1 MSEVFPVRTVHTVS
15 ELRDVVS
22 AWKASGE
29 TVGFVPTMGALH
41 AGHISLLDIARTRAT
56 KTVASVFVNPKQF
69 APDEDY
75 GAYPRTLPD
84 DAARLAEAGC
94 DLLYAPNAPE
104 MYPEGFA
111 TSVHVGGPSEGL
123 ETAFRPHFF
132 DGVATVVTKLFT
144 QVRPD
149 IAVFG
154 EKDYQQLLV
163 IKRLA
168 ADLDL
173 DVDIIPGPVMREAD
187 GLALSSRNVYLS
199 EEDRVR
205 AVRLNALLFAAAEA
219 LSKGEA
225 IAPTMTT
232 ARMIAE
238 SAFDTVDYV
247 EVRCA
252 GTLALLPGPVLDRP
266 ARILAAVKL
275 GATRL
280 IDNVAAAPR

>member
-1 MSEVFPVRTVHTVS
+1 MSETFPIRTVHTVAD
-15 ELRDVVS
+15 LHAVVS
-22 AWKASGE
+22 GWKAAGE

-41 AGHISLLDIARTRAT
+41 AGHISLIDIAKARAT

-69 APDEDY
+69 APGEDF

-84 DAARLAEAGC
+84 DAAKLAEAGC
-94 DLLYAPNAPE
+94 DLLYAPNGPQ
-104 MYPEGFA
+104 MYPDGFA
-111 TSVHVGGPSEGL
+111 ASVHVGGPSEGL
-123 ETAFRPHFF
+123 ETDFRPHFF

-163 IKRLA
+163 VKRLA

-173 DVDIIPGPVMREAD
+173 GVEIVPGPVMREAD
-187 GLALSSRNVYLS
+187 GLAMSSRNVYLS
-199 EEDRVR
+199 AEDRER
-205 AVRLNALLFAAAEA
+205 AVRLNALLFACAKA
-219 LSKGEA
+219 LESGEL
-225 IAPTMTT
+225 IADTLKT
-232 ARMIAE
+232 ARMVAE
-238 SAFDTVDYV
+238 SAFDLVDYV

-252 GTLALLPGPVLDRP
+252 ETLAALPGPVLDRP

-275 GATRL
+275 GTTRL
-280 IDNVAAAPR
+280 IDNVAAYPA

>member
-1 MSEVFPVRTVHTVS
+1 MSETFPIPTVHTVAD
-15 ELRDVVS
+15 LRAVV
-22 AWKASGE
+22 AGWKADGE

-41 AGHISLLDIARTRAT
+41 AGHISLIDIAKTRAT
-56 KTVASVFVNPKQF
+56 RTIASVFVNPKQF
-69 APDEDY
+69 APNEDF

-84 DAARLAEAGC
+84 DARKLADAGC
-94 DLLYAPNAPE
+94 DLLYAPNGSE

-111 TSVHVGGPSEGL
+111 SSVHVGGPSHGL
-123 ETAFRPHFF
+123 ETDFRPHFF

-163 IKRLA
+163 VKRLA

-173 DVDIIPGPVMREAD
+173 GVEIVPGPVMREPD

-199 EEDRVR
+199 EEDRER
-205 AVRLNALLFAAAEA
+205 AVRLNTLLFACAEA
-219 LSKGEA
+219 LEKGEL
-225 IAPTMTT
+225 IAETLKT
-232 ARMIAE
+232 ARIVAE
-238 SAFDTVDYV
+238 SAFDMVDYV

-252 GTLALLPGPVLDRP
+252 ETLAALPGPVLDRP
-266 ARILAAVKL
+266 ARVLAAVKL
-275 GATRL
+275 GTTRL
-280 IDNVAAAPR
+280 IDNVAAKPV